1 MATTPEGRAKAKIKT
16 YLKSIE
22 DCWFFMPI
30 GGPYSVQGIPDIVG
44 CISGRF
50 FAIEVKAPGK
60 ENNTTELQKMQ
71 INGICE
77 VGGIAFVASDVETV
91 RRNFKEWNIDVP

>member
-1 MATTPEGRAKAKIKT
+1 MSTPEGRVKTKIKA
-16 YLKSIE
+16 YLKSLS

-44 CISGRF
+44 CASGWF

-60 ENNTTELQKMQ
+60 ERNTTELQKMQ
-71 INGICE
+71 IDGITE
-77 VGGIAFVASDVETV
+77 VGGIAFVASSVETV
-91 RRNFKEWNIDVP
+91 RETFKEWGIDVP